1 MSSIPA
7 ILKKDQIAPSPRKLQ
22 EGGMRKREICLLL
35 AGPSSGKTNFFSTMN
50 ELKLKETK

>member
-7 ILKKDQIAPSPRKLQ
+7 ILKKDQTAPSPWKLQ
-22 EGGMRKREICLLL
+22 EDGMRKGEICLLL